1 MNILVLDN
9 YDSFTYNI
17 VHILKKIEHT
27 NIDVIRNDKIE
38 LTTVI
43 NYDKI
48 ILSNVGINLNPID
61 DTMLLS
67 YVLDAGKFRHNLDDL
82 AKIYLDHE
90 TIKYK
95 DIVGVGKK
103 EKTFDEVSI
112 NDAYIY
118 AAEDSDVTFQL
129 YKILK
134 KKNYFRKVIECL

>member
-1 MNILVLDN
+1 
-9 YDSFTYNI
+9 
-17 VHILKKIEHT
+17 
-27 NIDVIRNDKIE
+27 
-38 LTTVI
+38 
-43 NYDKI
+43 
-48 ILSNVGINLNPID
+48 
-61 DTMLLS
+61 MLLS

-134 KKNYFRKVIECL
+134 KRIISEKLSNVYEYIEKPLINVLAKMEKEGIKIDIKQLKDLSSFFKKDY